1 LPSAIGRTYTGRQ
14 AGWPGES
21 PQCTHVASDHGAIF
35 IVVSEGYKV
44 AGIDNAAYLSLYS
57 ADLQRP
63 YLYRPALYL
72 RLLPIMNMYEHDI
85 KP

>member
-1 LPSAIGRTYTGRQ
+1 
-14 AGWPGES
+14 
-21 PQCTHVASDHGAIF
+21 
-35 IVVSEGYKV
+35 V